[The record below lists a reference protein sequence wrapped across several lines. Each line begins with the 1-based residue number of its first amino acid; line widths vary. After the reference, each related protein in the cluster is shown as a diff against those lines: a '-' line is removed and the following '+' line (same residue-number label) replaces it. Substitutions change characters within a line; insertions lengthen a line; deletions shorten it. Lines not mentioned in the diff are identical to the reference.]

1 VKIFYDE
8 IIQIGELM
16 THIQHLEI
24 DTQEKEELANLVD
37 ETVHH
42 EMVSVI
48 LTHLPEEYHEE
59 FLERFQARPHD
70 ESLLAYL
77 KAKIEGI
84 EEKLATAG
92 AEIREKFK
100 AILQSRTS

>member
-1 VKIFYDE
+1 MKIFYDE

-48 LTHLPEEYHEE
+48 LTHLPEEHHEE
-59 FLERFQARPHD
+59 FLERFQAKPHD
-70 ESLLAYL
+70 PNLLEYL
-77 KAKIEGI
+77 KVKVEGI
-84 EEKLATAG
+84 EEKLEKKG
-92 AEIREKFK
+92 KEIREKIK
-100 AILQSRTS
+100 GMLQNRDK